1 MDKRYQIFISSTY
14 LDLKE
19 ERQEVLLAVLEQKC
33 IPAGMEL
40 FIATFKNLWDVI
52 TGIIDESD
60 FYILIIGRKYGTPAE
75 NNISYTEKEFNYAK
89 DKEIPIMIF
98 IMDYSNFNDFEKEKT
113 NDKGLMS
120 FIKKLEKSN
129 EKGVIKYPENKYQL
143 KSYVTTA
150 INEHK
155 NDKTLNRPGWVRGD
169 CFTNQKTIDDN
180 DILEL
185 LEETFTIQGIYLPI
199 GTLVLPKSVNPHSV
213 DTNWQWLFEKILS
226 LFSIGCNHNEAKNY
240 LNQVISDTFFPK
252 ILSVFRTGDFRISE
266 ESLVEILSKFIG
278 LKIIEVTY
286 KNIDKLD
293 IPFYKASDEGNRL
306 LKKLDSINKKI
317 EKERIK
323 LTSEN
328 TELMK
333 KVDELEKEILTL
345 KSNQEKDIDYN
356 EILKKT
362 FEIEYTD
369 PFQLNNKS
377 SIYRTSV
384 SFSWL
389 CNKIL
394 PHIRGEIEYNALL
407 RNFGIDFKLEVI
419 PRIKPEEK
427 HIKFG
432 ILNEAQVLSTLESL
446 DLIKIM
452 RKSVNNQSY
461 RYCYLT
467 DKGEELLK
475 KIEMNIIT

>member
-199 GTLVLPKSVNPHSV
+199 GNA
-213 DTNWQWLFEKILS
+213 
-226 LFSIGCNHNEAKNY
+226 GGG
-240 LNQVISDTFFPK
+240 
-252 ILSVFRTGDFRISE
+252 FRRR
-266 ESLVEILSKFIG
+266 
-278 LKIIEVTY
+278 
-286 KNIDKLD
+286 
-293 IPFYKASDEGNRL
+293 PR
-306 LKKLDSINKKI
+306 LDSQPSPGT
-317 EKERIK
+317 R
-323 LTSEN
+323 
-328 TELMK
+328 
-333 KVDELEKEILTL
+333 
-345 KSNQEKDIDYN
+345 
-356 EILKKT
+356 
-362 FEIEYTD
+362 
-369 PFQLNNKS
+369 
-377 SIYRTSV
+377 
-384 SFSWL
+384 
-389 CNKIL
+389 
-394 PHIRGEIEYNALL
+394 
-407 RNFGIDFKLEVI
+407 
-419 PRIKPEEK
+419 
-427 HIKFG
+427 
-432 ILNEAQVLSTLESL
+432 
-446 DLIKIM
+446 
-452 RKSVNNQSY
+452 
-461 RYCYLT
+461 
-467 DKGEELLK
+467 
-475 KIEMNIIT
+475 